1 MNFPWFFKKTTNT
14 THEKTFRDVTSVQ
27 SEVVDVALHQLKTPM
42 VALKW
47 SIKMLLDKSLGPLTV
62 EQESVLLQDYT
73 SCNRAISTIE
83 SILKADRIEKQNLIL
98 HILNNNLVAIANNKI
113 TELRR
118 TAEMKKITLAFST
131 DNDPTLEKIP
141 CDAERISDVFQNLIS
156 NAIDYTPE
164 NGTVSVSLRR
174 FGNDARVAVSDTGI
188 GIPKDHQKNI
198 FVKFYR
204 APNGARIDPNG
215 TGLGLFIAKTIIEKH
230 AGKCWFESEENKGT
244 AFFFTLPLKS

>member
-1 MNFPWFFKKTTNT
+1 MNFPWFFKETATAANKQTN
-14 THEKTFRDVTSVQ
+14 FRNVTSVQ

-62 EQESVLLQDYT
+62 EQESILLQDYT

-98 HILNNNLVAIANNKI
+98 HILNNNLVTIANNKI

-118 TAEMKKITLAFST
+118 TAEMKKVTLTFSA
-131 DNDPTLEKIP
+131 DNDPALEKIP
-141 CDAERISDVFQNLIS
+141 CDAERISDVFQNLVS
-156 NAIDYTPE
+156 NAITYTPE
-164 NGTVSVSLRR
+164 NGTVMVSLRR
-174 FGNDARVAVSDTGI
+174 FGNDIRTAISDTGI
-188 GIPKDHQKNI
+188 GISKDHQKNI

-204 APNGARIDPNG
+204 APNGARMDPNG
-215 TGLGLFIAKTIIEKH
+215 TGLGLFIAKTIVEKH
-230 AGKCWFESEENKGT
+230 GGKCWFESAENKGT
-244 AFFFTLPLKS
+244 TFYFTLPIK